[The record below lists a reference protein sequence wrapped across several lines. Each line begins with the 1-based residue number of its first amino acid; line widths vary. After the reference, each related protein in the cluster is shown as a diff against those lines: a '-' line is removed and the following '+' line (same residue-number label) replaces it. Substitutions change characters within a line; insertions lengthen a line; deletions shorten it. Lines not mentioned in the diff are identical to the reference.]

1 MIESV
6 YHMILNYFEIESEND
21 KYRLP
26 REQVFL
32 SGLIT

>member
-1 MIESV
+1 MIDSV
-6 YHMILNYFEIESEND
+6 YYMILNYFEIQSEND

-26 REQVFL
+26 RAQVFL

>member
-6 YHMILNYFEIESEND
+6 YHMILNYFEIKAEND

-26 REQVFL
+26 RAQVFL